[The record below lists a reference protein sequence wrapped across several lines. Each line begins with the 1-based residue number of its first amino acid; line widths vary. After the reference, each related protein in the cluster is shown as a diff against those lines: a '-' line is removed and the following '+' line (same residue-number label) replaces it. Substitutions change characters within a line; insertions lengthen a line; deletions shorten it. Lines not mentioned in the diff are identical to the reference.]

1 MTEEEV
7 RYALRVPRKG
17 GAEGC
22 ATRYTLFGQNSTVHI
37 ELFGK
42 QLGVAA
48 ARVAEVQFGSVWFG
62 V

>member
-7 RYALRVPRKG
+7 RYALRVPHKG

-48 ARVAEVQFGSVWFG
+48 A
-62 V
+62 